1 MNRIISAAAL
11 AAGCIVAS
19 SLYAQEQVDP
29 IVQEPTATD
38 VQENVE
44 ILDQENG
51 VDGLEFNF
59 GGDIRARYEFKDNWP
74 DKGKSTA
81 GGAYEDYLRFRTKV
95 WSEAK
100 VGDIRLFLKLG
111 NEFRGYRNSPNDDKQ
126 EFPDELFWDNL
137 YIEWTGDLYGARIG
151 RQDVKLGSGRL
162 FADGTPGD
170 GSRSTFFDA
179 ILLTRR
185 FGEESQSKVELFGAW
200 NHYRNE
206 LNLGDTEGGIY
217 DMTAIRGGNPYS
229 KMDEA
234 ALAAYFTINEYAQIP
249 FEAYWVWKM
258 EEDFYS
264 KEDKY
269 PGRDFHT
276 VGVRIIPKL
285 TDWLSAEVE
294 SAYQFGSVDSMT
306 GFESRDISAGMVYV
320 GLTGK
325 ASDATLWE
333 PSLTLA
339 TLYLSGDEDS
349 YYKTTDG
356 STDSGWNPVFNRT
369 PWVSE
374 IGLGMYDGAR
384 WSNLVYPHAEATVQ
398 PAAGHKVTLTC
409 GPMYAAEKDND
420 ASDRYRGLL
429 AKARYNFPLPEVA
442 GIKMNGTILGE
453 VLNYG
458 DYYDAEE
465 DYATF
470 LRLEVTAKF

>member
-44 ILDQENG
+44 IPDQENG

-111 NEFRGYRNSPNDDKQ
+111 NEFRRYRNSPNDDKQ

-185 FGEESQSKVELFGAW
+185 FEEESQSKVELFGAW

-217 DMTAIRGGNPYS
+217 DRRQLGVAPV
-229 KMDEA
+229 
-234 ALAAYFTINEYAQIP
+234 F
-249 FEAYWVWKM
+249 
-258 EEDFYS
+258 EED
-264 KEDKY
+264 EL
-269 PGRDFHT
+269 P
-276 VGVRIIPKL
+276 L
-285 TDWLSAEVE
+285 L
-294 SAYQFGSVDSMT
+294 
-306 GFESRDISAGMVYV
+306 
-320 GLTGK
+320 
-325 ASDATLWE
+325 
-333 PSLTLA
+333 
-339 TLYLSGDEDS
+339 
-349 YYKTTDG
+349 
-356 STDSGWNPVFNRT
+356 RT
-369 PWVSE
+369 SP
-374 IGLGMYDGAR
+374 
-384 WSNLVYPHAEATVQ
+384 
-398 PAAGHKVTLTC
+398 
-409 GPMYAAEKDND
+409 
-420 ASDRYRGLL
+420 
-429 AKARYNFPLPEVA
+429 
-442 GIKMNGTILGE
+442 
-453 VLNYG
+453 
-458 DYYDAEE
+458 
-465 DYATF
+465 
-470 LRLEVTAKF
+470 